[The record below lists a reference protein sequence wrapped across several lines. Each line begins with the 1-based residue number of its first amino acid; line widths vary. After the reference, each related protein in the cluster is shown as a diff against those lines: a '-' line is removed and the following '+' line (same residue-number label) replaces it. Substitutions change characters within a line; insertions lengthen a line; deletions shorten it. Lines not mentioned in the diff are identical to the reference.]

1 MQSTQ
6 ELPCARRY
14 YVEYIASIK
23 IAFSFDLEKARLG
36 DVLPDHDVLELWNLR
51 NSAYEKLRNW
61 GVSAVRCQKGSTD
74 SVPKSQMQNGM
85 VLVTECKHK

>member
-14 YVEYIASIK
+14 HVEYIASIR
-23 IAFSFDLEKARLG
+23 IAFSLGLEKARLG

-51 NSAYEKLRNW
+51 NSAYEKLGSKCREMPKKN
-61 GVSAVRCQKGSTD
+61 STD

>member
-14 YVEYIASIK
+14 HVEYIASIR
-23 IAFSFDLEKARLG
+23 IAFSLDLEKARLG

-51 NSAYEKLRNW
+51 NSAYEKL
-61 GVSAVRCQKGSTD
+61 GSKCREM
-74 SVPKSQMQNGM
+74 PKKFNRFGSEEPDAEWDG
-85 VLVTECKHK
+85 TSD